1 MMAACFTAAVLKG
14 FVLLGTVYALGGCS
28 FKDPG
33 PAVPG
38 TPAPPSVISG
48 DGRLSVSWI
57 GQADA
62 EEYELRYGRADNPDA
77 GETASTVQGTARII
91 ENLENGRTYNVRVA
105 AKNGAGTGG
114 FSAAAEGVPEDGP
127 ASLPDGFVYVPGGT
141 ISGSA
146 AFATGSETGPAG
158 DQKGVFVEGRII
170 RLDSFGMAKYETTN
184 ALWNRVRE
192 WGENNGYTFAAPP
205 EDTTASN
212 NPVTRISWRDAVVWC
227 NAYSEEQNRDPVYY
241 LEDGET
247 VLRISS
253 DAPIRKTGDDYVY
266 QAVDRA
272 VMQRAKNGFRLPLAA
287 EWEFAA
293 RGGDPAQTEW
303 YYPYAGSIDP
313 EEAGWIGPN
322 SNQSTHP
329 VGTKKANSLGIH
341 DMTGNVYEWYW
352 DWDGNITAGTPV
364 EGPAFPGKSRTRVCG
379 GGYYGNQ
386 PNASHV
392 SARMNMAPTFTY
404 SGYGFRVVCG
414 ITP

>member
-14 FVLLGTVYALGGCS
+14 FVLLGMVYALGGCPLNDS
-28 FKDPG
+28 PG
-33 PAVPG
+33 LPG

-57 GQADA
+57 AQADA

-77 GETASTVQGTARII
+77 GETASTVQGTARVI
-91 ENLENGRTYNVRVA
+91 ENLENGKAYNVRVA
-105 AKNGAGTGG
+105 AKNEAGAGG
-114 FSAAAEGVPEDGP
+114 FSVAAKGVPEDGP

-158 DQKGVFVEGRII
+158 DQRGVFVEGRIV

-184 ALWNRVRE
+184 TLWNRVRE
-192 WGENNGYTFAAPP
+192 WGESNGYTFAAPP
-205 EDTTASN
+205 ENTGAGN
-212 NPVTRISWRDAVVWC
+212 EPVTGVSWRDVVVWC
-227 NAYSEEQNRDPVYY
+227 NAYSEEQGREPVYY

-247 VLRISS
+247 VLRTSS
-253 DAPIRKTGDDYVY
+253 DAPIRKDGDDYVY
-266 QAVDRA
+266 QDADRA
-272 VMQRAKNGFRLPLAA
+272 VMKRAKNGFRLPLAA

-293 RGGDPAQTEW
+293 RGGDLARTEW
-303 YYPYAGSIDP
+303 YYPYAGSVDP

-322 SNQSTHP
+322 SNHTTHQ
-329 VGTKKANSLGIH
+329 VGTKKENLLGIY

-352 DWDGNITAGTPV
+352 DWGGDITADTPV
-364 EGPAFPGKSRTRVCG
+364 EGPDFPGKSRIRVYG

-386 PNASHV
+386 EKSAHV
-392 SARMNMAPTFTY
+392 SSRMAMTPTFTY
-404 SGYGFRVVCG
+404 NGCGFRVSCG